1 MRKVVLIGLA
11 IMICSINNADGQTPQ
26 QDLSKGNYLLMQKPF
41 QIEAWSFPNYFVEGA
56 WTSGFKAEHYISSKF
71 TSFLNAKSYPGLSY
85 TSLLNFPAEVR
96 EMTWSKLIINDLPI
110 DATEIAHIDNLYRLQ
125 YEDDNLVPS
134 NVDLIN
140 RADAWF
146 SNKRSDA
153 MFSNTILSV
162 DLPFVGWLPD
172 QVDPLKAMVKRL
184 QPDLILFNYYPWLF
198 SFIDYSNTIQR
209 PYLHNW
215 YGRHILY
222 RNMALS
228 VRDDGK
234 AIPFGAFTQTYT
246 SIAYQNYSAQT
257 ITPSVSQMRLNYF
270 GSLAFGAKI
279 LSAFV
284 YNDYPS
290 SPPLFQSILN
300 GQTNPL
306 LIQQAIINEQI
317 TRLGPALLQL
327 QTSDVRFIP
336 RTTSDPGWA
345 LPQLKWNNA
354 GINRPDPYLVDV
366 SASRGENPQNGDV
379 LVGYFKPV
387 HKSLDGTNTT
397 NENYFMIVNGLY
409 GNDSE
414 STTQNIH
421 LNFDFGT
428 TSTINSLLRLN
439 RLTGNIE
446 VLSLIK
452 ESPAGNNYYF
462 DLVLNGGEG
471 DLFKYNDGVPFVGV
485 ANLSVLN
492 ENIFAEKEIF
502 VYPDPATNH
511 INLKTEPKELGD
523 SYTIYDETG
532 KSVLFGK
539 IKSENTIIE
548 LGNLSSGVYILNV
561 GGNKNQTFKVVKK

>member
-1 MRKVVLIGLA
+1 
-11 IMICSINNADGQTPQ
+11 
-26 QDLSKGNYLLMQKPF
+26 
-41 QIEAWSFPNYFVEGA
+41 
-56 WTSGFKAEHYISSKF
+56 
-71 TSFLNAKSYPGLSY
+71 
-85 TSLLNFPAEVR
+85 
-96 EMTWSKLIINDLPI
+96 
-110 DATEIAHIDNLYRLQ
+110 
-125 YEDDNLVPS
+125 
-134 NVDLIN
+134 
-140 RADAWF
+140 
-146 SNKRSDA
+146 
-153 MFSNTILSV
+153 
-162 DLPFVGWLPD
+162 
-172 QVDPLKAMVKRL
+172 
-184 QPDLILFNYYPWLF
+184 
-198 SFIDYSNTIQR
+198 
-209 PYLHNW
+209 
-215 YGRHILY
+215 
-222 RNMALS
+222 
-228 VRDDGK
+228 
-234 AIPFGAFTQTYT
+234 
-246 SIAYQNYSAQT
+246 
-257 ITPSVSQMRLNYF
+257 
-270 GSLAFGAKI
+270 

-336 RTTSDPGWA
+336 RTTSDPGWS

-502 VYPDPATNH
+502 VYPNPATNH